1 MNQLFPLAPRYR
13 LDDENPWLKGID
25 PSRHY
30 WIHVNGEQKLT
41 AVLPGLIVSSA
52 NEFKQMILRW
62 RALQPGQQMTIE
74 RAAGSCMIYC
84 ISENCYAIED
94 QNEPIKVWH
103 IFDQETV
110 ESLLMTSHP
119 DWKCSTK
126 DVELG
131 RELLA
136 RSLQLPAKA

>member
-13 LDDENPWLKGID
+13 LDDESVWLKGID

-30 WIHVNGEQKLT
+30 WIEINGDQQLT
-41 AVLPGLIVSSA
+41 TVLPGLMVSSA
-52 NEFKQMILRW
+52 SEFKQMILRW
-62 RALQPGQQMTIE
+62 RSLQPGEQMKIE
-74 RAAGSCMIYC
+74 RAAESSMIYC

-94 QNEPIKVWH
+94 QNAPIPVWH
-103 IFDQETV
+103 LFDQETV

-119 DWKCSTK
+119 DWKCSAK
-126 DVELG
+126 DLELG

-136 RSLQLPAKA
+136 RSLQLPTKA

>member
-13 LDDENPWLKGID
+13 LDDESLWLKGID

-30 WIHVNGEQKLT
+30 WIEINGEQQLT
-41 AVLPGLIVSSA
+41 TVLPGLMVSSA
-52 NEFKQMILRW
+52 SEFKQMILRW
-62 RALQPGQQMTIE
+62 RSLQPGEQMKIE
-74 RAAGSCMIYC
+74 RAAESSMIYC

-94 QNEPIKVWH
+94 QNAPIPVWH
-103 IFDQETV
+103 LFDQETV

-119 DWKCSTK
+119 DWKCSAK
-126 DVELG
+126 DLELG